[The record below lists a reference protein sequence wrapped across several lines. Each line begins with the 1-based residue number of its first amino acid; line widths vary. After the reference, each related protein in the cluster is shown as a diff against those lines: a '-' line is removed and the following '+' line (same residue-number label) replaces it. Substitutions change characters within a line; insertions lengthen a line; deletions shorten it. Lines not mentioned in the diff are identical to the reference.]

1 MIARFVGRYLD
12 PSETLLEVLFGL
24 IMALT
29 ITVGARLLSERADI
43 VGMELALAL
52 LGCNVAWGV
61 IDGAFYLLGTI
72 FNRNR
77 RVQFVK
83 RLQAAANQTEALAAV
98 KDEFDLE
105 GEPPMRAEDKA
116 NLHTSLL
123 QLFRHAGTGRARLR
137 ADDWIAAA
145 LIAVLVSATAIP
157 GLIPLLLIQDG
168 FVALRVANALQIGLL
183 FLVGYWWAH
192 YSGSNRWIVGLA
204 IALLGTALVL
214 LAVPL
219 GG

>member
-1 MIARFVGRYLD
+1 VIVRFIDRYLD

-43 VGMELALAL
+43 VGVELALAL
-52 LGCNVAWGV
+52 LGCNIAWGV

-77 RVQFVK
+77 RIQFVRK
-83 RLQAAANQTEALAAV
+83 LQATTNDAEAAAAV
-98 KDEFDLE
+98 REEFDLQ
-105 GEPPMRAEDKA
+105 GEPSMRNEDKVG
-116 NLHTSLL
+116 LHASLL
-123 QLFRHAGTGRARLR
+123 QVFRHADTLRARLHG
-137 ADDWIAAA
+137 DDYIAAA
-145 LIAVLVSATAIP
+145 LIAVLVAATAIP
-157 GLIPLLLIQDG
+157 GLIPLLILQDS

-183 FLVGYWWAH
+183 FFTGYWWAH
-192 YSGSNRWIVGLA
+192 YSGGNRWQAGLGV
-204 IALLGTALVL
+204 ALLGAVLVL

>member
-1 MIARFVGRYLD
+1 VIVSLIQRYLD

-43 VGMELALAL
+43 VGVELAVAL

-61 IDGAFYLLGTI
+61 IDGAFYLLATI

-83 RLQAAANQTEALAAV
+83 RLQAARDETEALAAV
-98 KDEFDLE
+98 RDEFGLE

-116 NLHTSLL
+116 RLHASLL
-123 QLFRHAGTGRARLR
+123 QLFRHAGTARAHIQ
-137 ADDWIAAA
+137 ADDWIAAV
-145 LIAVLVSATAIP
+145 LIAVLVGATAIP
-157 GLIPLLLIQDG
+157 GLVPLLLIQDG
-168 FVALRVANALQIGLL
+168 FVALRVANVLQIGLL
-183 FLVGYWWAH
+183 FFVGYRWAH
-192 YSGSNRWIVGLA
+192 HSGSNRWLVGLA

>member
-1 MIARFVGRYLD
+1 MIVRFVSRHLD

-43 VGMELALAL
+43 VPLELALAL

-61 IDGAFYLLGTI
+61 IDGAFYLLGTL

-83 RLQAAANQTEALAAV
+83 RLQGAEDETEALAAV

-105 GEPPMRAEDKA
+105 DEPPMRAEDKA
-116 NLHTSLL
+116 KLHASLL
-123 QLFRHAGTGRARLR
+123 RLFQHATTTRAQLR
-137 ADDWIAAA
+137 AHDWIAAL
-145 LIAVLVSATAIP
+145 LIVVLVSATAIP

-168 FVALRVANALQIGLL
+168 FIALRVANVLQIGLL
-183 FLVGYWWAH
+183 FFVGFWWAH
-192 YSGSNRWIVGLA
+192 YSGSNRWLIGMA
-204 IALLGTALVL
+204 IALLGTSLVL

>member
-1 MIARFVGRYLD
+1 MTVPFIRRYLD

-43 VGMELALAL
+43 VGVELALAL

-61 IDGAFYLLGTI
+61 IDGAFYLLGTR

-77 RVQFVK
+77 RAQFVK
-83 RLQAAANQTEALAAV
+83 RVQAAANQAEAMEAV
-98 KDEFDLE
+98 RDEFDLV
-105 GEPPMRAEDKA
+105 GEPPMRPEDKA
-116 NLHTSLL
+116 NLHASLL

-137 ADDWIAAA
+137 SDDWIAAV
-145 LIAVLVSATAIP
+145 LIAVLVSITALP

-168 FVALRVANALQIGLL
+168 FVALRVANALQVGLL
-183 FLVGYWWAH
+183 FIVGYWWAH
-192 YSGSNRWIVGLA
+192 YSGSNRWVIGLA

>member
-1 MIARFVGRYLD
+1 MKARFVGNFLD

-43 VGMELALAL
+43 VGVELAVAL

-72 FNRNR
+72 FSRNR

-83 RLQAAANQTEALAAV
+83 RLQAARDETQALAAV
-98 KDEFDLE
+98 KDEFDLL

-123 QLFRHAGTGRARLR
+123 QLFRHAGTERASLR

-145 LIAVLVSATAIP
+145 LIAALVSATAIP

-168 FVALRVANALQIGLL
+168 FIALRVANALQIGLL

-192 YSGSNRWIVGLA
+192 YSGSNRWLVGLG
-204 IALLGTALVL
+204 IALLGTVLVL

>member
-1 MIARFVGRYLD
+1 MIAGFFRRYLD

-29 ITVGARLLSERADI
+29 ITTGARLLSERTDI
-43 VGMELALAL
+43 VGIELALAL
-52 LGCNVAWGV
+52 LGCNVAWGI

-77 RVQFVK
+77 RVEFVK
-83 RLQAAANQTEALAAV
+83 RLQAAAGETEALSAV
-98 KDEFDLE
+98 RDEFGLE
-105 GEPPMRAEDKA
+105 DEPPLRAEDKA
-116 NLHTSLL
+116 ALHASLL
-123 QLFRHAGTGRARLR
+123 QLFKHARTTRAQLR
-137 ADDWIAAA
+137 SDDWMGAI
-145 LIAVLVSATAIP
+145 LIVILVSATALP

-168 FVALRVANALQIGLL
+168 FAALRVANALQIGLL
-183 FLVGYWWAH
+183 FFVGYWWAG
-192 YSGSNRWIVGLA
+192 YSGGNRWLTGSA
-204 IALLGTALVL
+204 IAALGTALVL

>member
-1 MIARFVGRYLD
+1 MITRLFQRYLD

-43 VGMELALAL
+43 VGLELAAAL
-52 LGCNVAWGV
+52 LGCNIAWGV

-83 RLQAAANQTEALAAV
+83 RLQAAANESEAVAAV
-98 KDEFDLE
+98 RDEFDLE
-105 GEPPMRAEDKA
+105 GEPPMRPDDKA
-116 NLHTSLL
+116 SLHRSLL
-123 QLFRHAGTGRARLR
+123 ELFRRASTNRARLGKG
-137 ADDWIAAA
+137 DWIAAV

-157 GLIPLLLIQDG
+157 GIIPLLVIKDG
-168 FVALRVANALQIGLL
+168 FVALRVANLVQIGLL
-183 FLVGYWWAH
+183 FLSGYWWAD
-192 YSGSNRWIVGLA
+192 YSGGNRWLVGSA

>member
-1 MIARFVGRYLD
+1 MMARFVGRYLD

-83 RLQAAANQTEALAAV
+83 RLQVAANQTEALAAV
-98 KDEFDLE
+98 MDEFDLE
-105 GEPPMRAEDKA
+105 GEPPMRTEDKA

-123 QLFRHAGTGRARLR
+123 QLFRNAGTGRARLR
-137 ADDWIAAA
+137 SDDWIAAA
-145 LIAVLVSATAIP
+145 LVAVLVSATAIP

-168 FVALRVANALQIGLL
+168 FVALRVANALQIALL
-183 FLVGYWWAH
+183 FFTGYWWAH
-192 YSGSNRWIVGLA
+192 YSGSNRWVIGLA

>member
-1 MIARFVGRYLD
+1 MIVRFVARYLD

-43 VGMELALAL
+43 VPLELALAL

-61 IDGAFYLLGTI
+61 IDGAFYLLGTL

-83 RLQAAANQTEALAAV
+83 RLQAAQDETEALAAV

-105 GEPPMRAEDKA
+105 GEPSMLAADKA
-116 NLHTSLL
+116 NLHASLL
-123 QLFRHAGTGRARLR
+123 RLLQHAGTARAELR
-137 ADDWIAAA
+137 AQDWVAA
-145 LIAVLVSATAIP
+145 LLIVVLVSATAVP
-157 GLIPLLLIQDG
+157 GLIPLLLIRDG
-168 FVALRVANALQIGLL
+168 FVALRVANVLQIGLL
-183 FLVGYWWAH
+183 FFVGYWWAH
-192 YSGSNRWIVGLA
+192 YSGSNRWLIGIT
-204 IALLGTALVL
+204 IALLGTSLVL

>member
-1 MIARFVGRYLD
+1 MIARFVERYLD

-29 ITVGARLLSERADI
+29 ITTGARLLSPRADI
-43 VGMELALAL
+43 VGLELALAL

-61 IDGAFYLLGTI
+61 IDAAFYLLGTL

-77 RVQFVK
+77 RLQFVK
-83 RLQAAANQTEALAAV
+83 KLQAASNDAQALSIV
-98 KDEFDLE
+98 RDEFDLRD
-105 GEPPMRAEDKA
+105 EPSMRAEDRA
-116 NLHTSLL
+116 SLHASLL
-123 QLFRHAGTGRARLR
+123 ELFRHAGTARARLR
-137 ADDWIAAA
+137 RDDWIAAI

-157 GLIPLLLIQDG
+157 GLIPLLLLQDG
-168 FVALRVANALQIGLL
+168 FVALRVANALQVGLL

-192 YSGSNRWIVGLA
+192 YSGGNRGQIGLSV
-204 IALLGTALVL
+204 ALLGTALVL
-214 LAVPL
+214 VAVPL

>member
-1 MIARFVGRYLD
+1 MVRFVQRYLD

-24 IMALT
+24 LMALT
-29 ITVGARLLSERADI
+29 ITVGARLLSQRADI
-43 VGMELALAL
+43 VGVELALAL
-52 LGCNVAWGV
+52 VGCNVAWGV
-61 IDGAFYLLGTI
+61 IDGAFYLLETI

-83 RLQAAANQTEALAAV
+83 RLQAAADETQALAAI
-98 KDEFDLE
+98 KDEFDLQD
-105 GEPPMRAEDKA
+105 EPRMRAEDKA
-116 NLHTSLL
+116 NIHSALL
-123 QLFRHAGTGRARLR
+123 QLFRHAGTARAQLR

-145 LIAVLVSATAIP
+145 LIAILVSATAIP
-157 GLIPLLLIQDG
+157 GLIPLLLIDDG
-168 FVALRVANALQIGLL
+168 FVALRVANVLQIGLL
-183 FLVGYWWAH
+183 FVVGYWWAH
-192 YSGSNRWIVGLA
+192 YSGGKRWLVGIA

>member
-1 MIARFVGRYLD
+1 MIARFVERYLD

-29 ITVGARLLSERADI
+29 ITTGARLLSERADI
-43 VGMELALAL
+43 VAVELALVL
-52 LGCNVAWGV
+52 LGCSVAWGI
-61 IDGAFYLLGTI
+61 IDGAFYLLGKI

-77 RVQFVK
+77 RIQFIKRVQS
-83 RLQAAANQTEALAAV
+83 AANETEALAAV
-98 KDEFDLE
+98 REEFDLD
-105 GEPPMRAEDKA
+105 GEPPMRAQDKV

-123 QLFRHAGTGRARLR
+123 ELFRHASTTRAHLCA
-137 ADDWIAAA
+137 ADGIAAV
-145 LIAVLVSATAIP
+145 LIAVLVSTTAIP
-157 GLIPLLLIQDG
+157 GLIPLLLFQDG
-168 FVALRVANALQIGLL
+168 FVALRVANALQVGLL
-183 FLVGYWWAH
+183 YFVGYWWAH
-192 YSGSNRWIVGLA
+192 YSGSNRWLIGLA

>member
-1 MIARFVGRYLD
+1 MIVRFVDRYLD

-43 VGMELALAL
+43 VGLELAVAL

-61 IDGAFYLLGTI
+61 IDAAFYLLGTI

-77 RVQFVK
+77 RVQFAK
-83 RLQAAANQTEALAAV
+83 RLQAARNETEALAAV
-98 KDEFDLE
+98 RDEFDLE
-105 GEPPMRAEDKA
+105 GEPPMRSEDKA
-116 NLHTSLL
+116 NLHSSLL
-123 QLFRHAGTGRARLR
+123 QLFRHAGTPRARLEG
-137 ADDWIAAA
+137 DDWIAAV
-145 LIAVLVSATAIP
+145 LIAILVSATAIP
-157 GLIPLLLIQDG
+157 GLIPLLLMQDG

-183 FLVGYWWAH
+183 FLVGYFWAH
-192 YSGSNRWIVGLA
+192 YSGSNRWQTGLA
-204 IALLGTALVL
+204 IALLGTALVV

>member
-1 MIARFVGRYLD
+1 MIFRFVDRYLD

-29 ITVGARLLSERADI
+29 ITVGARLVSERADI
-43 VGMELALAL
+43 VGIELAVAL

-61 IDGAFYLLGTI
+61 IDGAFFLLGTI

-83 RLQAAANQTEALAAV
+83 RLQAAADETQALAAV
-98 KDEFDLE
+98 RDEFDLD
-105 GEPPMRAEDKA
+105 GEPPMRAADKA
-116 NLHTSLL
+116 NLHSSLL
-123 QLFRHAGTGRARLR
+123 QLFRHAGTARAELR
-137 ADDWIAAA
+137 VDDWIAAA
-145 LIAVLVSATAIP
+145 LIAALVSATAIP
-157 GLIPLLLIQDG
+157 GLIPLLVIQDG
-168 FVALRVANALQIGLL
+168 FVALRVANVLQIGLL
-183 FLVGYWWAH
+183 FFVGYWWAH
-192 YSGSNRWIVGLA
+192 YSGSNRWLVGLA
-204 IALLGTALVL
+204 IASLGTALVL

>member
-1 MIARFVGRYLD
+1 MIVRFAERYLD

-29 ITVGARLLSERADI
+29 ITTGARLLSERADI
-43 VGMELALAL
+43 VGLDLALAL
-52 LGCNVAWGV
+52 LGCNIAWGV
-61 IDGAFYLLGTI
+61 IDGALYLLGTI

-77 RVQFVK
+77 RVRFVK
-83 RLQAAANQTEALAAV
+83 RLQAASNDSEAIAAV
-98 KDEFDLE
+98 RDQFDLE
-105 GEPPMRAEDKA
+105 GEPPMRPQDKA

-123 QLFRHAGTGRARLR
+123 ELFKHAGTAPARLR
-137 ADDWIAAA
+137 PDDWIAAI
-145 LIAVLVSATAIP
+145 LIAILVSATAIP
-157 GLIPLLLIQDG
+157 GLIPLLLFQDG
-168 FVALRVANALQIGLL
+168 FVALRVANALQVGLL
-183 FLVGYWWAH
+183 FLVGYRWAH
-192 YSGSNRWIVGLA
+192 YSGGNRWLIGLT

>member
-1 MIARFVGRYLD
+1 MIARFVDRYLD

-29 ITVGARLLSERADI
+29 VTAGARLLSERADI
-43 VGMELALAL
+43 VGIELALAL

-61 IDGAFYLLGTI
+61 IDGALYLLGTV

-83 RLQAAANQTEALAAV
+83 RLQATSTDHEAMVAV
-98 KDEFDLE
+98 KDEFDLK
-105 GEPPMRAEDKA
+105 GEPSTRLQDEAKLHRA
-116 NLHTSLL
+116 LL
-123 QLFRHAGTGRARLR
+123 ELFRHAGTGRARLQ
-137 ADDWIAAA
+137 ASDWIAAT
-145 LIAVLVSATAIP
+145 LIALLVSVTALP
-157 GLIPLLLIQDG
+157 GLIPLLLFQDG
-168 FVALRVANALQIGLL
+168 FTALRVANVLQVGLL
-183 FLVGYWWAH
+183 FFTGYWWAH
-192 YSGSNRWIVGLA
+192 FSGGNRWFTGLV

>member
-1 MIARFVGRYLD
+1 VIVRFIQRYLD
-12 PSETLLEVLFGL
+12 PSDTLLEVLFGL

-43 VGMELALAL
+43 VGVELALAL
-52 LGCNVAWGV
+52 VGCNVAWGV
-61 IDGAFYLLGTI
+61 IDGAFYLLETI

-83 RLQAAANQTEALAAV
+83 RLQAAADETQALAAI

-116 NLHTSLL
+116 NLHASLL
-123 QLFRHAGTGRARLR
+123 QLLRRAGTARAELR
-137 ADDWIAAA
+137 ADDWIAAV
-145 LIAVLVSATAIP
+145 LIALLVSATAFP

-168 FVALRVANALQIGLL
+168 FVALRVANVLQIGLL
-183 FLVGYWWAH
+183 FFAGYWWAH
-192 YSGSNRWIVGLA
+192 YSGSNRWLVGVA

>member
-1 MIARFVGRYLD
+1 MIVRFAERYLD

-29 ITVGARLLSERADI
+29 ITAGARLLSPRADI
-43 VGMELALAL
+43 VGLELALAL
-52 LGCNVAWGV
+52 LGCNIAWGV
-61 IDGAFYLLGTI
+61 IDGAFYLLGEI

-77 RVQFVK
+77 RAQFVK
-83 RLQAAANQTEALAAV
+83 RLQAASNEAEAIAAV

-105 GEPPMRAEDKA
+105 GEPLSAQHRA
-116 NLHTSLL
+116 NLHTHLRE
-123 QLFRHAGTGRARLR
+123 LFRDADTARARLR
-137 ADDWIAAA
+137 PDDWIAAL

-157 GLIPLLLIQDG
+157 GLIPLLFIQDG
-168 FVALRVANALQIGLL
+168 FVALRVANALQVGLL
-183 FLVGYWWAH
+183 FFVGYWWAR
-192 YSGSNRWIVGLA
+192 YSGGNRFVTGLA

>member
-1 MIARFVGRYLD
+1 MIVRFIGRYLD

-43 VGMELALAL
+43 VGIELAVAL

-61 IDGAFYLLGTI
+61 IDGAFYLLGTL
-72 FNRNR
+72 FNRNT

-83 RLQAAANQTEALAAV
+83 RLQAATDETEALAAV
-98 KDEFDLE
+98 KDEFDLL

-116 NLHTSLL
+116 NLHSSLL
-123 QLFRHAGTGRARLR
+123 QLFRHAGTARATLR
-137 ADDWIAAA
+137 AGDWIAAA
-145 LIAVLVSATAIP
+145 IIALLVSATAIP
-157 GLIPLLLIQDG
+157 GLVPLLLIQDG
-168 FVALRVANALQIGLL
+168 FVALRVANVLQIGLL
-183 FLVGYWWAH
+183 FLAGYWWAH
-192 YSGSNRWIVGLA
+192 YSGSNRWLVGLA
-204 IALLGTALVL
+204 VALLGTALVL

>member
-1 MIARFVGRYLD
+1 MIARFVDRYLD

-29 ITVGARLLSERADI
+29 ITTGARLLSERADI
-43 VGMELALAL
+43 VGLELAVAL

-61 IDGAFYLLGTI
+61 IDAAFYLLGTI

-77 RVQFVK
+77 RVQFVR
-83 RLQAAANQTEALAAV
+83 RLQAAANETEALAAV
-98 KDEFDLE
+98 RDEFDLE
-105 GEPPMRAEDKA
+105 GEPPMRTEDKA

-123 QLFRHAGTGRARLR
+123 RLFQHAGTARARLR
-137 ADDWIAAA
+137 ADDWIAAI
-145 LIAVLVSATAIP
+145 LIAILVSVTAIP

-168 FVALRVANALQIGLL
+168 FVALRVANAVQVGLL
-183 FLVGYWWAH
+183 FFTGYWWAH
-192 YSGSNRWIVGLA
+192 YSGSNRWLTGLA
-204 IALLGTALVL
+204 IAMLGTALVL

>member
-1 MIARFVGRYLD
+1 MIVRFVDRYLD

-43 VGMELALAL
+43 VGLELALAL
-52 LGCNVAWGV
+52 FGCNVAWGV
-61 IDGAFYLLGTI
+61 IDGALYLLGTR

-77 RVQFVK
+77 RVLFVK
-83 RLQAAANQTEALAAV
+83 RLQAAANETEALEAV
-98 KDEFDLE
+98 KGEFDLA
-105 GEPPMRAEDKA
+105 GEPSMRPEDKTK
-116 NLHTSLL
+116 LHASLL
-123 QLFRHAGTGRARLR
+123 QLFRHAGTGRAHLLT
-137 ADDWIAAA
+137 DDWVAAA
-145 LIAVLVSATAIP
+145 LIAILVSATALP
-157 GLIPLLLIQDG
+157 GLIPLLLFKDG
-168 FVALRVANALQIGLL
+168 FVALRVANVLQIGLL
-183 FLVGYWWAH
+183 FVVGYWWAH
-192 YSGSNRWIVGLA
+192 YSGSNRWLTGLA

>member
-1 MIARFVGRYLD
+1 MIRFVDRYLD

-29 ITVGARLLSERADI
+29 ITTGARLLSERADI
-43 VGMELALAL
+43 VGIELALAL
-52 LGCNVAWGV
+52 LGCNVAWGI
-61 IDGAFYLLGTI
+61 IDGAFYLLGTL

-77 RVQFVK
+77 RVQFINRV
-83 RLQAAANQTEALAAV
+83 RAAANETEALAV
-98 KDEFDLE
+98 VSEEFDLE
-105 GEPPMRAEDKA
+105 GEPPLRAEDKTKF
-116 NLHTSLL
+116 HGSLVE
-123 QLFRHAGTGRARLR
+123 LFRHAGTARARLGV
-137 ADDWIAAA
+137 DDAIAAV
-145 LIAVLVSATAIP
+145 LIVALVSATAIP

-168 FVALRVANALQIGLL
+168 FIALRVANALQVILL
-183 FLVGYWWAH
+183 FFVGYWWAH
-192 YSGSNRWIVGLA
+192 YSGSNGWLTGLA

>member
-1 MIARFVGRYLD
+1 VIVRFVQRYLD
-12 PSETLLEVLFGL
+12 PSQTLLEVLFGL

-43 VGMELALAL
+43 VGVELAAAL
-52 LGCNVAWGV
+52 VGCNIAWGV
-61 IDGAFYLLGTI
+61 IDGAFYLLETI

-83 RLQAAANQTEALAAV
+83 RLQAAADETEALAAV
-98 KDEFDLE
+98 RDEFDLQ
-105 GEPPMRAEDKA
+105 GEPPMRAADRA
-116 NLHTSLL
+116 NLHSSLL
-123 QLFRHAGTGRARLR
+123 QLFRHAGTARAQLG

-145 LIAVLVSATAIP
+145 LIAILVSVTAIP
-157 GLIPLLLIQDG
+157 GLIPLLLVHDG
-168 FVALRVANALQIGLL
+168 FVALRVANVLQIGLL
-183 FLVGYWWAH
+183 FFVGYWWAH
-192 YSGSNRWIVGLA
+192 YSGGNRWLVGTA

>member
-1 MIARFVGRYLD
+1 VILRFVDRYLD

-43 VGMELALAL
+43 VGVELAVAL

-77 RVQFVK
+77 RMRFVR
-83 RLQAAANQTEALAAV
+83 RLQATTNDAEAAAAV
-98 KDEFDLE
+98 RDEFDLQ
-105 GEPPMRAEDKA
+105 GEPAMRSEDKA
-116 NLHTSLL
+116 GLHASLL
-123 QLFRHAGTGRARLR
+123 RVFQHADTTRPRLHG
-137 ADDWIAAA
+137 DDYVAAA
-145 LIAVLVSATAIP
+145 FIAVLVAITAIP
-157 GLIPLLLIQDG
+157 GLVPLLIFQDS
-168 FVALRVANALQIGLL
+168 FLALRVANALQIGLL
-183 FLVGYWWAH
+183 FFTGYWWAH
-192 YSGSNRWIVGLA
+192 YSGGNRWLA
-204 IALLGTALVL
+204 GFGVALLGTLLVL

>member
-1 MIARFVGRYLD
+1 MKVLERYLD
-12 PSETLLEVLFGL
+12 PSETLLELLFGL

-29 ITVGARLLSERADI
+29 ITAGARLLSERADI
-43 VGMELALAL
+43 VGLELALAL

-61 IDGAFYLLGTI
+61 IDGAFYLLGTV

-83 RLQAAANQTEALAAV
+83 KLQAASTDAEAMAAV
-98 KDEFDLE
+98 RDEFDLRD
-105 GEPPMRAEDKA
+105 EPPMRPEDKA
-116 NLHTSLL
+116 GLHRSLL
-123 QLFRHAGTGRARLR
+123 ELFRHAGTPRAHLR
-137 ADDWIAAA
+137 TDDWMAAV

-157 GLIPLLLIQDG
+157 GVIPLLLFQDG
-168 FVALRVANALQIGLL
+168 LFALRVANALQVVLL
-183 FLVGYWWAH
+183 FVTGYWWAR
-192 YSGSNRWIVGLA
+192 YSGGNRWWAGLA
-204 IALLGTALVL
+204 IAVLGTALVL

>member
-1 MIARFVGRYLD
+1 MIVRFVERYLD

-43 VGMELALAL
+43 VGVELALAL

-61 IDGAFYLLGTI
+61 IDGALYLLGTH

-83 RLQAAANQTEALAAV
+83 RLQAASTEEEAMAAV
-98 KDEFDLE
+98 RDEFDFAD
-105 GEPPMRAEDKA
+105 EPSMRPQDEAR
-116 NLHTSLL
+116 LHRSLL
-123 QLFRHAGTGRARLR
+123 DLFRHAGTGRARLQ
-137 ADDWIAAA
+137 ANDWVAAA
-145 LIAVLVSATAIP
+145 LIVMLVSMTAIP
-157 GLIPLLLIQDG
+157 GLIPLLVLQDG
-168 FVALRVANALQIGLL
+168 FTALRVANALQVGLL
-183 FLVGYWWAH
+183 FFTGYWWAH
-192 YSGSNRWIVGLA
+192 YSGGNRWLTGLA